1 MATKDLPSIE
11 AEVGFNYDDDKK
23 EFSEKPRNATLI
35 SSIDEDGQS
44 KVSISFDL
52 GRKEDDDITLTFDT
66 EEFVQK
72 LVRAIA
78 FGEDYRE

>member
-1 MATKDLPSIE
+1 MGTKNFPSIE
-11 AEVGFNYDDDKK
+11 AEIDFNHDDDKR
-23 EFSEKPRNATLI
+23 EFTTKPRIATI
-35 SSIDEDGQS
+35 FSSIDEEGQS

-52 GRKEDDDITLTFDT
+52 GRKEDDDMTLTFDT

-78 FGEDYRE
+78 FGEDK

>member
-11 AEVGFNYDDDKK
+11 AEIDFNYNGDKE

-52 GRKEDDDITLTFDT
+52 GRKEDDDVTLTFDT

-78 FGEDYRE
+78 FGEDYRK

>member
-1 MATKDLPSIE
+1 MATKNSPSIE
-11 AEVGFNYDDDKK
+11 AEISFNYDDDKK
-23 EFSEKPRNATLI
+23 EFSKKPRNVTLI
-35 SSIDEDGQS
+35 SSIDEEGQS

-52 GRKEDDDITLTFDT
+52 GRKEDDYVTLTFDT

-78 FGEDYRE
+78 FSEDYRE

>member
-11 AEVGFNYDDDKK
+11 AEVSFNYYDDKK

-35 SSIDEDGQS
+35 SSIDEEGQS

-52 GRKEDDDITLTFDT
+52 GRKEDDDVTLSFDT

-78 FGEDYRE
+78 FGEDSRK